1 MELIQSKSVLARLMA
16 AENINISH
24 QNVPTA
30 YFDLQNRSL
39 VLPMWGEMDGY
50 MYDLLC
56 GHEVG
61 HALYTPFDG
70 WHHNTH
76 SNPAMK
82 PFLNVIEDARIEKR
96 IKSKFPGLA
105 KSFAQAYA
113 DLYERDFFGIKKIDD
128 LNTLNLIDR
137 INLYFKLGAHVIVPF
152 TDAERVFVRDT
163 GNAETWDDVVDIA
176 NRVYAYV
183 KQNESSKLNNVQD
196 LMDKLADMLED
207 DLNDVESDGQ
217 SDVSMQSDDDESDDS
232 QDDETDGTSD
242 DSDESTDSDDTE
254 ESDAAGSAGDDED
267 SEDSEIPSDTTGM
280 DGGVSNDNTQT
291 EEPSSITDDIFRK
304 RESELVSNGRG
315 KVYMFDLPTPNLKN
329 IIVPVET
336 TLLKFEAE
344 ASRFNLEEMTRQSV
358 SEFNSRNSKYIAM
371 LVKEFEMR
379 KNATEY
385 ARAQISRSGQL
396 DTSKLHQFKLKN
408 DLFKRVTT
416 IGKGKSHA
424 MQLVFDMS
432 GSMYDIF
439 KETVEQILVLSV
451 FCKRVNIPFE
461 VYGFTDVNRLNRKG
475 GQRWAR
481 NGGES
486 EAARNA
492 KPTMYGDPNFSL
504 IKFLSSDMSAG
515 TYRRAFNM
523 LTIVAAKYN
532 KHSNYFGA
540 AMAWDKA
547 GFELGGTPLAETM
560 ITMRTLA
567 EQFKHRTGVDHVNLV
582 IMTDG
587 EGHYNNV
594 SHSFDYRQD
603 SVYVVDPQ
611 NKERQKVI
619 GGHHYI
625 NEAVEKLVHKSL
637 SQQGIKVIGYYIAKQ
652 ARNLVYA
659 CRSTNLSVMK
669 AAIKKQGFY
678 VDSNRSGFDK
688 YFLLPIGEAQAETMG
703 DVDATNKNA
712 LRNAFKQMQKGK
724 QANRALATNFAK
736 EIAL

>member
-16 AENINISH
+16 AENINIHH

-30 YFDLQNRSL
+30 YFDLKNRSL

-96 IKSKFPGLA
+96 IKSKFPGLS

-163 GNAETWDDVVDIA
+163 SNAETWDDVVEIA

-183 KQNESSKLNNVQD
+183 KQNESDKLNSVQD
-196 LMDKLADMLED
+196 LMDKLADMLQD

-217 SDVSMQSDDDESDDS
+217 SDDSMEYDDAESDDS
-232 QDDETDGTSD
+232 EDDGASGGM
-242 DSDESTDSDDTE
+242 SDESDGDGDDD
-254 ESDAAGSAGDDED
+254 SDAAGSTGDDED
-267 SEDSEIPSDTTGM
+267 SENSETPSSTTGM
-280 DGGVSNDNTQT
+280 NGGVSDDKTQT
-291 EEPSSITDDIFRK
+291 EPSSITDDIFRQ
-304 RESELVSNGRG
+304 RESELVSNGKG
-315 KVYMFDLPTPNLKN
+315 NVYMFDLPIPNLKN

-336 TLLKFEAE
+336 TLKKFEAE
-344 ASRFNLEEMTRQSV
+344 ANRFNLDEMTRQSV

-385 ARAQISRSGQL
+385 ARAQVSRSGQL

-416 IGKGKSHA
+416 IGKGKSHG

-432 GSMYDIF
+432 GSMYEIF

-461 VYGFTDVNRLNRKG
+461 VYGFTDIRRLNPHA
-475 GQRWAR
+475 GQRWTR
-481 NGGES
+481 GYGES

-492 KPTMYGDPNFSL
+492 KPTMYGDPHFSL
-504 IKFLSSDMSAG
+504 IKYLSSDMSAS

-523 LTIVAAKYN
+523 LATVAMKYN
-532 KHSNYFGA
+532 KHNNYFGA
-540 AMAWDKA
+540 AMSWDTA

-587 EGHYNNV
+587 EGHGNST
-594 SHSFDYRQD
+594 SHSYNYAQD
-603 SVYVVDPQ
+603 TAYVVDPQ
-611 NKERQKVI
+611 NKERQKI
-619 GGHHYI
+619 YGNQYGI

-637 SQQGIKVIGYYIAKQ
+637 SQLGIKVIGYYIAKH
-652 ARNLVYA
+652 ARHLAYA
-659 CRSTNLSVMK
+659 CRSVNATAMK
-669 AAIKKQGFY
+669 AAIKKQGFF
-678 VDSNRSGFDK
+678 VETNRIGFDK

-712 LRNAFKQMQKGK
+712 LRTAFKQMQKGK